1 MREKIEIIELQ
12 PEQKEKTLTCMAKLY
27 QSLEFFYQLANDD
40 NLSKENVKTHMGLF
54 ESYFT
59 ELSDILG
66 YDSVIAEERKKRY
79 KEIRTLQEQ
88 LRESLAEQSKT
99 ITTDLLTEKLNHL
112 DGLFR
117 AWYSSLGFHYA
128 SQEKITQRMFLYT
141 VTQEMEKNLPA
152 AVSQKNSENIWTNGG
167 LFQTTKEKTGT
178 FLKINSMTN
187 YSILIKTEKTW
198 KIFMKNIFQDSESG
212 NLKVTGMI
220 MDNLSCAIR
229 YMCRLKQS
237 RI

>member
-1 MREKIEIIELQ
+1 MVDLQ
-12 PEQKEKTLTCMAKLY
+12 PEQKKRTLNCMTKLY
-27 QSLEFFYQLANDD
+27 QSLEFFYQLVNDD
-40 NLSKENVKTHMGLF
+40 KLSEENVRTHMGLY

-59 ELSDILG
+59 ELSDMLG
-66 YDSVIAEERKKRY
+66 YDSAIAEERRSRY
-79 KEIRTLQEQ
+79 TEIRTLREQ

-99 ITTDLLTEKLNHL
+99 ISTDLLIEKLNHL
-112 DGLFR
+112 DDLFR
-117 AWYSSLGFHYA
+117 VWYSSLGFRYA

-141 VTQEMEKNLPA
+141 VTQELGKNLPA

-167 LFQTTKEKTGT
+167 LFQSTKEKTGT

-198 KIFMKNIFQDSESG
+198 KIFMKNIFQDSGSG

-220 MDNLSCAIR
+220 MDILSCAIR

>member
-27 QSLEFFYQLANDD
+27 QSLEFFYQLVNDD

-141 VTQEMEKNLPA
+141 VTQKWKKNLPA
-152 AVSQKNSENIWTNGG
+152 AVSQKNAGNIWTNGG
-167 LFQTTKEKTGT
+167 LFQSTKEKTGT

-198 KIFMKNIFQDSESG
+198 KIFMKNIFQDSGSG

-220 MDNLSCAIR
+220 MDILSCAIR

>member
-167 LFQTTKEKTGT
+167 LFQSTKEKTGT